1 MACMY
6 NVHTSVRGVKPPSFE
21 ITLPNIYPT
30 LYLSQLGKGKVSF
43 DEFVSFM
50 ISRQRQ
56 QNVTDDEM
64 LEAFRVFDSDGDGY
78 INGEDIRKTM
88 RQLGEELSEKDVK
101 DMMFEADLDK
111 DGRINFAGKPTRLS
125 FEKYF

>member
-1 MACMY
+1 
-6 NVHTSVRGVKPPSFE
+6 
-21 ITLPNIYPT
+21 
-30 LYLSQLGKGKVSF
+30 
-43 DEFVSFM
+43 M

-88 RQLGEELSEKDVK
+88 RQLGEEISEKDVK

-111 DGRINFAGKPTRLS
+111 DGRINFAGKSDCQLNWEIFFS
-125 FEKYF
+125 